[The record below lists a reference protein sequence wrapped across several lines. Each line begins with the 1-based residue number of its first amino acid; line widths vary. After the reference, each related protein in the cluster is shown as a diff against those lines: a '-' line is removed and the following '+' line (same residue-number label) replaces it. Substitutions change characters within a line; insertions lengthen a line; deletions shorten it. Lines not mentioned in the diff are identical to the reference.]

1 MKKRRRKERKQEHF
15 KSFVKKISSRWTS
28 KAVFLKK
35 FERLP
40 LGWENEKS
48 LHRTGCSQWFYDPSD
63 LKRHMLGCKCCSDFA
78 DPELVVTWRP
88 PEYILR
94 FDICFAFPPPSPKD
108 HYETMHRIY
117 QNAKVCGKLLNQV
130 VRVCW
135 GLHLAK
141 IWKLLA
147 LLLREI
153 NTLFESVFGVSLCN
167 GLVTAILPWQRI
179 SWTARGREKK
189 IKPRRE
195 KHAWVLFYVAFLF
208 ILPF

>member
-1 MKKRRRKERKQEHF
+1 M
-15 KSFVKKISSRWTS
+15 
-28 KAVFLKK
+28 
-35 FERLP
+35 
-40 LGWENEKS
+40 
-48 LHRTGCSQWFYDPSD
+48 HRTGCSQRFYDPSD
-63 LKRHMLGCKCCSDFA
+63 LKRHTLACKCCSDFA

-88 PEYILR
+88 PEYSLR

-108 HYETMHRIY
+108 HYKTMHRIY
-117 QNAKVCGKLLNQV
+117 QNLKVRGKLLKQV

-153 NTLFESVFGVSLCN
+153 NTVFESAFGMSSCN

-179 SWTARGREKK
+179 SWTARGGEKK

-195 KHAWVLFYVAFLF
+195 KHAWVLFHVAFLF
-208 ILPF
+208 ISPF